1 MGKLYRQNIMVNN
14 QLELIMTKYK
24 LKKAKPN

>member
-1 MGKLYRQNIMVNN
+1 MVNN

-24 LKKAKPN
+24 LKKQNQTKKRDDPIA